1 MSPLN
6 KKLNNVK
13 WGEFKIED
21 VLEWQ
26 SQKEIDPLKLE
37 ELKDKTQKKHPFYGQ
52 ATINNGIISYNQ
64 LKKEVINNK
73 DGKPTILIHS
83 NNQNIIYLETPFYL
97 KDGHGA
103 TSVLQNEKLN
113 KSNQMFIVAS
123 IDRVIKNKYSYNNK
137 ATKIELKNSK
147 IQLPTKNGEIDFDF
161 MENFINN
168 LETERIAKL
177 DAYLVENGLHDYEL
191 SAKEKQVLLDFEKDK
206 FQWSEFKLG
215 DFFNINPTKYY
226 RLKNNEIISENGK
239 TPLVSNSSV
248 NNGIMGFSNLEGNNK
263 GNTISC
269 SDTTLGAETM
279 FYQKNDF
286 IGYSHI
292 QHLTPKFE
300 EFNWEIA
307 SLIITASKVSTSKKY
322 NYGTKFNRVA
332 MNNTKIQLPIKNK
345 KPNYELIKT
354 LASAIQK
361 TVVKDVVLYVKNKGN
376 C

>member
-1 MSPLN
+1 MFDINNTLSFN
-6 KKLNNVK
+6 KDSLVIGNDYDYVTRTSQNQGVLQETGFVNNTNINPSGNWSLGLMQMDFFHRERAWYAGQFVRK
-13 WGEFKIED
+13 ITPKIE
-21 VLEWQ
+21 
-26 SQKEIDPLKLE
+26 
-37 ELKDKTQKKHPFYGQ
+37 
-52 ATINNGIISYNQ
+52 
-64 LKKEVINNK
+64 
-73 DGKPTILIHS
+73 
-83 NNQNIIYLETPFYL
+83 
-97 KDGHGA
+97 
-103 TSVLQNEKLN
+103 LN
-113 KSNQMFIVAS
+113 KSFIKFLTVALNKLKPKLLTILVRN
-123 IDRVIKNKYSYNNK
+123 ID
-137 ATKIELKNSK
+137 TEFLNSK
-147 IQLPTKNGEIDFDF
+147 IQLPTKNGKIDFDF
-161 MENFINN
+161 MKNFIND

>member
-1 MSPLN
+1 MFD
-6 KKLNNVK
+6 K
-13 WGEFKIED
+13 
-21 VLEWQ
+21 
-26 SQKEIDPLKLE
+26 LKLRCIKSNFDKE
-37 ELKDKTQKKHPFYGQ
+37 VDLSKEKSIEFNLPLVNAKDG
-52 ATINNGIISYNQ
+52 NNGVMYYARTEDFESAEMTIDIVSDGAVSTGNVYSQPQKTGVLYNAY
-64 LKKEVINNK
+64 LI
-73 DGKPTILIHS
+73 KPK
-83 NNQNIIYLETPFYL
+83 F
-97 KDGHGA
+97 KA
-103 TSVLQNEKLN
+103 NEKIIHFFTSSIF
-113 KSNQMFIVAS
+113 KS
-123 IDRVIKNKYSYNNK
+123 IKFKFGYENK
-137 ATKIELKNSK
+137 AGWVKVKEEK
-147 IQLPTKNGEIDFDF
+147 IQLPTKNGKIDFDF
-161 MENFINN
+161 MENFIND

-206 FQWSEFKLG
+206 IKFGEFKIG
-215 DFFNINPTKYY
+215 DLFEINPTKYY
-226 RLKNNEIISENGK
+226 RLKNNEIINKNGK
-239 TPLVSNSSV
+239 TPLVSNSSI
-248 NNGIMGFSNLEGNNK
+248 NNGVMGFSNLEANNK

-279 FYQKNDF
+279 FYQKNNF

-292 QHLTPKFE
+292 QHLIPKFE

-332 MNNTKIQLPIKNK
+332 MNNTKIQLPVKNK

>member
-1 MSPLN
+1 
-6 KKLNNVK
+6 
-13 WGEFKIED
+13 
-21 VLEWQ
+21 
-26 SQKEIDPLKLE
+26 
-37 ELKDKTQKKHPFYGQ
+37 
-52 ATINNGIISYNQ
+52 
-64 LKKEVINNK
+64 
-73 DGKPTILIHS
+73 
-83 NNQNIIYLETPFYL
+83 
-97 KDGHGA
+97 
-103 TSVLQNEKLN
+103 
-113 KSNQMFIVAS
+113 MFIVAS

-137 ATKIELKNSK
+137 ATKIELKNSIIK
-147 IQLPTKNGEIDFDF
+147 LPTKNGEIDFDF
-161 MENFINN
+161 MENFIND
-168 LETERIAKL
+168 LESERIAKL

-191 SAKEKQVLLDFEKDK
+191 SAKEKQVLLDFENDK
-206 FQWSEFKLG
+206 IKFGEFQIG
-215 DFFNINPTKYY
+215 DLFEINPTKYY
-226 RLKNNEIISENGK
+226 RLKNDEIISENGK
-239 TPLVSNSSV
+239 IPLVSNSSI
-248 NNGIMGFSNLEGNNK
+248 NNGVMGFSNLEANNK

-279 FYQKNDF
+279 FYQKNNF

-292 QHLTPKFE
+292 QHLIPKFE

-332 MNNTKIQLPIKNK
+332 MNNTKIQLPVKNK